1 MARLET
7 ELLSTIGYITQ
18 DTRGKSCVD
27 LRVYKWKISV
37 VERSE
42 GGVEEWLYHET
53 AVIVV
58 HSTVLMPCLLLLDQQ
73 RLNNC

>member
-42 GGVEEWLYHET
+42 GGVEEWLYHE
-53 AVIVV
+53 
-58 HSTVLMPCLLLLDQQ
+58 LDCCHCGPLHCTDALSASP
-73 RLNNC
+73 RSAEAE